1 MKFEQKLFFGIILS
15 ILILVLGAQLLPT
28 TRNMFEFHDQTQAAR
43 IEQFTVNLQNLQIP
57 PRMAPDF
64 SYGMGYPVFNFYAP
78 FAYWVSSILSLLGLT
93 TIGALKASFLLALII
108 GFVGMY
114 LFLKEQFEEASAL
127 LGATLYVT
135 SSIIPLEIFV
145 RGNLAEMWFLAL
157 FPITLYLLMRNAQG
171 SSKKVFV
178 MTTLTL
184 SFLLTVH
191 NIMSL
196 LAGVLVVIFIGLLKH
211 KKRNVLSL
219 VLGVLAGAYFLV
231 PALLESNLTHAT
243 YVAAM
248 TNYADHFLCVKQLWV
263 GTWGFGGSVPGCVSD
278 GMQFALGK
286 MLWIFGFVGGGAL
299 LVTLFRRR
307 NSMHAYFVHNV
318 NAKISVF
325 IALLTGLSL
334 FLILYQS
341 AFVWKILYPI
351 LSLFQFPWRFL
362 VFGVFGLAYLGAY
375 GANYLREKF
384 TIISPKTWAFIL
396 FVLSIGLMVNISSLY
411 KGQMVNNTL
420 YESMYISNNYIR
432 NSVAYKI
439 PEYLPKTADY
449 EFWRSFED
457 QNTVPYSEGQFEKD
471 PLRAELNIH
480 YFPYWKIM
488 VNKKEVIPTK
498 FDSFG
503 RPILEIAEGSKLT
516 VTYEQTQIEKLGN
529 ILTLAAIAFLFSI
542 GINNTLWTR
551 IQNIKN

>member
-15 ILILVLGAQLLPT
+15 ILILVLGDQLLPT

-78 FAYWVSSILSLLGLT
+78 FAYWVSGALSLLGFT
-93 TIGALKASFLLALII
+93 TIAALKTSFLLALIM

-157 FPITLYLLMRNAQG
+157 FPTALYFLIRNAKEQSRG
-171 SSKKVFV
+171 VFIL
-178 MTTLTL
+178 TTLIL

-196 LAGVLVVIFIGLLKH
+196 LAGVLVVVFIGLQKH
-211 KKRNVLSL
+211 KKRNSL
-219 VLGVLAGAYFLV
+219 AFILGVLAGAYFLI
-231 PALLESNLTHAT
+231 PALLEANLTHAT
-243 YVAAM
+243 AVAAM
-248 TNYADHFLCVKQLWV
+248 TNYADHFLCAKQLWV
-263 GTWGFGGSVPGCVSD
+263 GAWGFGGSVPGCVSD

-286 MLWIFGFVGGGAL
+286 MLWMFGFVGGGAL
-299 LVTLFRRR
+299 LVTLLKKR
-307 NSMHAYFVHNV
+307 NTIKLHFTNSV
-318 NAKISVF
+318 NARISLFV
-325 IALLTGLSL
+325 ALLTGVSL
-334 FLILYQS
+334 FLTLYQS

-362 VFGVFGLAYLGAY
+362 VFGVFGLAYLGAF
-375 GANYLREKF
+375 GTNYLREKL
-384 TIISPKTWAFIL
+384 TIIAPKAWVFIL
-396 FVLSIGLMVNISSLY
+396 FILSIGLMVNVSGLY

-457 QNTVPYSEGQFEKD
+457 KNTVPYSEGQFEKQT
-471 PLRAELNIH
+471 LNIH
-480 YFPYWKIM
+480 YFPYWKI
-488 VNKKEVIPTK
+488 VVDDKEVVPDK

-503 RPILEIAEGSKLT
+503 RPITVIPSGSELF
-516 VTYEQTQIEKLGN
+516 VTYEQTTIEKFGN
-529 ILTLAAIAFLFSI
+529 GLTWAAIILLLGI
-542 GINNTLWTR
+542 GINNKLWTR
-551 IQNIKN
+551 IKNIES